1 MNGIRESLLSLDL
14 FLLAL
19 KIFFWPSYE
28 EGGGIAPIARPYGS
42 ATRRRIGLYMQCD
55 AFPFSHSVACKLLAV
70 HRNKIV
76 VLAECYRR
84 SSVHKKITY
93 NDMLQSVGLLYTQ
106 RYDKTH
112 LPALHY
118 D

>member
-1 MNGIRESLLSLDL
+1 MSSKPYKWLFAIKGGRHERNQREFSIAG
-14 FLLAL
+14 FIFTCVKNIFLAL
-19 KIFFWPSYE
+19 LRG
-28 EGGGIAPIARPYGS
+28 GGGIAPIARPYGS

-93 NDMLQSVGLLYTQ
+93 NDMLQSVGLL
-106 RYDKTH
+106 
-112 LPALHY
+112 
-118 D
+118 